1 MNTIESIRKEN
12 IGTLNEL
19 VEITRD
25 GANFF
30 GEAANQ
36 VANPQ
41 LKTIF
46 FEMTDTK
53 NRFVDALSKELQA
66 APVKPTT
73 PSSEVRKRW
82 HQLYADIRGKLTDK
96 NLAFTGDVQTSED
109 RLLKAYDSVTHD
121 QTVPASVK
129 NVVSN
134 FLPTMHK
141 QVELLRDRKW
151 AAAA

>member
-25 GANFF
+25 GADFF

-46 FEMTDTK
+46 VKMTDTK
-53 NRFVDALSKELQA
+53 KQFADALSKELQTA
-66 APVKPTT
+66 AIKPTM
-73 PSSEVRKRW
+73 PSSPVQKSW
-82 HQLYADIRGKLTDK
+82 HQMYAEIRGKLTDK
-96 NLAFTGDVQTSED
+96 SLAFTGDVQTSED
-109 RLLKAYDSVTHD
+109 RLLKAYDNVAHD
-121 QTVPASVK
+121 QAVPTSVK
-129 NVVSN
+129 NVVST

-151 AAAA
+151 AVAA